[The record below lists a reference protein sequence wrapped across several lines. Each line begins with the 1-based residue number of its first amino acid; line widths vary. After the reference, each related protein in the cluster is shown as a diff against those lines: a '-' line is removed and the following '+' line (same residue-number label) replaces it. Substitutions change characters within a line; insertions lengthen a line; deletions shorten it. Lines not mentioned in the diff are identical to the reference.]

1 MNDVP
6 ESEVIKAVSCEVP
19 LGESVLDAYML
30 PDGEKR
36 LGIEKTGICLGYTE
50 RWFYNRTKRQSKW
63 LKSLQGIG
71 FTGAQVELRVIR
83 QHEDKTVRGSSI
95 AKTISMRDFIKVVTY
110 EAVHERN
117 FKAIILLAAFA
128 ETGLEKILEEV
139 FAGRS
144 IEFLLEKIVHYSKW
158 TYEELE
164 EVLQYNREEVRAL
177 YSWSGQELSNRT
189 NRNLTLEKL
198 RSLFTTNRQSDD
210 EQKD

>member
-1 MNDVP
+1 MSDIP
-6 ESEVIKAVSCEVP
+6 ESEVIKAVSCEIP

-36 LGIEKTGICLGYTE
+36 FGIEKTGICLGYTE

-63 LKSLQGIG
+63 LKALQGIG
-71 FTGAQVELRVIR
+71 FTGAQLEIRVLR
-83 QHEDKTVRGSSI
+83 HHGDKTLRGSSA
-95 AKTISMRDFIKVVTY
+95 AKTISLRDFVKLTTY
-110 EAVHERN
+110 EAVAERN
-117 FKAIILLAAFA
+117 LKAIILLAAFA
-128 ETGLEKILEEV
+128 ETGLEKIVEEA

-177 YSWSGQELSNRT
+177 YPWGGREISSRT
-189 NRNLTLEKL
+189 NPDL
-198 RSLFTTNRQSDD
+198 
-210 EQKD
+210 